1 MLDISVGS
9 RGKWPMEAS
18 VVLGPSFANVMCVRR
33 RQSEAVFQVLDGHDF
48 DFEGTHCHVEVYG
61 VYDDGEYRWVQ
72 LALEGQQ
79 HRMVTLKIAAPREVP
94 VCSLVSLA
102 VAS

>member
-1 MLDISVGS
+1 MPEEQ
-9 RGKWPMEAS
+9 RRRHWPVFCERES
-18 VVLGPSFANVMCVRR
+18 VRR
-33 RQSEAVFQVLDGHDF
+33 RHSESVFHVLDGHDF

-72 LALEGQQ
+72 LALDGQQ